1 MEVLDSRGNPTVQT
15 TVWAGDKSATASVPS
30 GASTGVHE
38 ALELRDGDKN
48 RYGGKGVL
56 KACKNVNGKIF
67 EAIKGISAGNQQ
79 KIDET
84 MLELDGT
91 ANKAKLGAN
100 AILSVSLAAARLAAK
115 CQKME
120 LYEYLRQVYL
130 QNDQTPTLT
139 LPQGGREIKKG
150 DLPQRGREM
159 KEVLSQ
165 REREEYRLPTPFF
178 NVINGGVHADSGLD
192 VQEFFLIPLEG
203 NFSNKLRM
211 AAEVFHALKSQLASR
226 GFATSVGDEGGFAPK
241 LSSNEEAF
249 KQLETVIKSAKYKLG
264 TDFALGLD
272 AASSEFFN
280 EKKGVYEFKAS
291 KIIATPSNVYQ
302 VYKKWLAKYPLM
314 AIEDGCAQDD
324 FLGWK
329 FLTQNLG
336 DKTLLIGDDIFVTNP
351 VRIQMGITQKI
362 ANAVLIKVNQIGTLT
377 ETIEAIKLSQK
388 NNYKIVISH
397 RSGETC
403 DSFIADLAVA
413 TNADYIKTGAP
424 SRGERL
430 AKYNRLL
437 EIENQLGK

>member
-1 MEVLDSRGNPTVQT
+1 LCYNMGSKNELRHQNMDNAMSRGAGSRFAGKITKVQALEVLDSRGNPTVQT
-15 TVWAGDKSATASVPS
+15 TIWAGDKSATASVPS

-38 ALELRDGDKN
+38 ALELRDGDIK

-56 KACKNVNGKIF
+56 KACKNVNEKIF
-67 EAIKGISAGNQQ
+67 KSIKGISAADQE
-79 KIDET
+79 KIDRT

-115 CQKME
+115 SQKKE
-120 LYEYLRQVYL
+120 LYQYLANLY
-130 QNDQTPTLT
+130 
-139 LPQGGREIKKG
+139 GYEIKH
-150 DLPQRGREM
+150 
-159 KEVLSQ
+159 
-165 REREEYRLPTPFF
+165 LPTPFF

-192 VQEFFLIPLEG
+192 IQEFFLIPLLG
-203 NFSNKLRM
+203 NFANKLRM
-211 AAEVFHALKSQLASR
+211 AAEVFHALKSQLASK

-241 LSSNEEAF
+241 LSSNEDAF

-314 AIEDGCAQDD
+314 VIEDGCAQDD

-351 VRIQMGITQKI
+351 ARIQMGITQKI

-437 EIENQLGK
+437 EIENQLDK

>member
-1 MEVLDSRGNPTVQT
+1 MRITKIQALEVLDSRGNPTVQT
-15 TVWAGDKSATASVPS
+15 TVWAGETSATASVPS

-38 ALELRDGDKN
+38 ALELRDGNKK

-56 KACKNVNGKIF
+56 KACKNVEGKIF
-67 EAIKGISAGNQQ
+67 KAVKGISVGDQE
-79 KIDET
+79 KIDQT
-84 MLELDGT
+84 MINLDGT
-91 ANKAKLGAN
+91 DNKAKLGAN
-100 AILSVSLAAARLAAK
+100 AILSVSLASARLAAK

-120 LYEYLRQVYL
+120 LFEYLAGTYGYQA
-130 QNDQTPTLT
+130 
-139 LPQGGREIKKG
+139 KG
-150 DLPQRGREM
+150 
-159 KEVLSQ
+159 
-165 REREEYRLPTPFF
+165 LPTPFF

-192 VQEFFLIPLEG
+192 IQEFFLIPIGG
-203 NFSNKLRM
+203 NFANKLRS
-211 AAEVFHALKSQLASR
+211 AAEVFHTLKSLLGAK
-226 GFATSVGDEGGFAPK
+226 GLATSVGDEGGFAPK
-241 LSSNEEAF
+241 LSSNEDAF
-249 KQLETVIKSAKYKLG
+249 KQLEAAIKSVKYKLG

-280 EKKGVYEFKAS
+280 EKKGIYEFKAS
-291 KIIATPSNVYQ
+291 KISATPANVYQ
-302 VYKKWLAKYPLM
+302 VYKKWLAKYPLL

-377 ETIEAIKLSQK
+377 ETIAAIKLSQK
-388 NNYKIVISH
+388 NKYKIVISH

-403 DSFIADLAVA
+403 DPFIADLAVA
-413 TNADYIKTGAP
+413 TNAEYIKTGAP
-424 SRGERL
+424 CRGERL

-437 EIENQLGK
+437 EIENQLDK

>member
-1 MEVLDSRGNPTVQT
+1 MKITKIQALEVLDSRGNPTVQT
-15 TVWAGDKSATASVPS
+15 TVWAGETSATASVPS
-30 GASTGVHE
+30 GASTGIHE
-38 ALELRDGDKN
+38 ALELRDGDKH

-56 KACKNVNGKIF
+56 KACKNVKDKIF
-67 EAIKGISAGNQQ
+67 KAVKGVSVSDQQ

-91 ANKAKLGAN
+91 DNKVKLGAN
-100 AILSVSLAAARLAAK
+100 AILSVSLASARLAAK
-115 CQKME
+115 CQKLE
-120 LYEYLRQVYL
+120 LFEYLAGIYGYQV
-130 QNDQTPTLT
+130 
-139 LPQGGREIKKG
+139 KG
-150 DLPQRGREM
+150 
-159 KEVLSQ
+159 
-165 REREEYRLPTPFF
+165 LPTPFF

-192 VQEFFLIPLEG
+192 LQEFFLIPLKG
-203 NFSNKLRM
+203 NFANKLRIS
-211 AAEVFHALKSQLASR
+211 AEVFHTLKSILRSK
-226 GFATSVGDEGGFAPK
+226 GLATSVGDEGGFAPK
-241 LSSNEEAF
+241 LSSNEDAF
-249 KQLETVIKSAKYKLG
+249 RQLEAAIKSAKYKLG

-291 KIIATPSNVYQ
+291 KISATPSNVYQ
-302 VYKKWLAKYPLM
+302 VYKKWLARYPLL

-377 ETIEAIKLSQK
+377 ETIAAIKLSQK
-388 NNYKIVISH
+388 NKYKVVISH
-397 RSGETC
+397 RSGETS
-403 DSFIADLAVA
+403 DPFIADLAVA
-413 TNADYIKTGAP
+413 INAEYLKSGAP
-424 SRGERL
+424 CRGERL

-437 EIENQLGK
+437 EIEDLLSKS